1 MKILFQSLIAMVA
14 SSSFVLL
21 FNAMWIDVFLG
32 GIAGGVG
39 WAVYSLTAPYGIITS
54 NLLSALAIGLIGR
67 SFSRIRHIPSQPLIT
82 GGIIVLVP
90 GFIGFKAMNAFI
102 LGETQHGTTLMLNV
116 LMISAS
122 IGIGLI
128 VSVALTSMVFRVFS
142 KKGLLKRGTGK

>member
-1 MKILFQSLIAMVA
+1 MVA

-21 FNAMWIDVFLG
+21 FNALWIDVFLG

-39 WAVYSLTAPYGIITS
+39 WAVYSVAAPYGVIAS
-54 NLLSALAIGLIGR
+54 NLLSALAIGVVGR

-90 GFIGFKAMNAFI
+90 GFISFKAMNALI
-102 LGETQHGTTLMLNV
+102 LGETQRGTNLMLNV
-116 LMISAS
+116 ILISAA

-128 VSVALTSMVFRVFS
+128 VSVAVTSIIFRMFS
-142 KKGLLKRGTGK
+142 KGGRSLKNRRGRKK